1 MIKRKVMSMCPS
13 TGYCNGWNDA
23 VEEFNSVNGIPV
35 IYNSLYK
42 LKAKYPSFRFGQIF
56 QLYNE
61 YLEKYNSDPYYTS
74 DEEYVKEFER
84 FVDKLTES
92 SGNLVYVKE
101 FEKFVDKPTE

>member
-1 MIKRKVMSMCPS
+1 MIKRKVMSMCSS

-23 VEEFNSVNGIPV
+23 VEEFNSVSGIPV

-42 LKAKYPSFRFGQIF
+42 LKAKYPSLRFGQIF
-56 QLYNE
+56 QVFNE

-74 DEEYVKEFER
+74 DEEYVKEFEK

-92 SGNLVYVKE
+92 SDTFSFIMRLI
-101 FEKFVDKPTE
+101 

>member
-1 MIKRKVMSMCPS
+1 MIKRKVMSMCSS

-23 VEEFNSVNGIPV
+23 VDEFNSVNGIPV

-42 LKAKYPSFRFGQIF
+42 LKAKYPSLRFGQIF
-56 QLYNE
+56 QVFNE

-74 DEEYVKEFER
+74 DEEYVKAFEK

-92 SGNLVYVKE
+92 PDTFSFIMQLI
-101 FEKFVDKPTE
+101 